1 MARYQ
6 YKALTPLGEMVT
18 GTIDAPRREEV
29 LRRIEY
35 LGLIP
40 VEAETQD
47 KTAGLLQS
55 LSSPGRLWQTLS
67 LRRPEARDITIFARD
82 LGILLKSGVRIH
94 QALDLLSEPEM
105 TGTLAPTV
113 AGLRSSLGAG
123 ESFADA
129 LSHEPGLFP
138 DMFVSLVRIGEA
150 SGNLPNIMEALAEE
164 RTRLEALRR
173 KATDSLRYPA
183 FILSAAVAVLLFFL
197 LFVLPQFASVL
208 KDLGSRVDPILATL
222 MSVSEYV
229 RANGSVLG
237 PMAMAAILILV
248 LLFAQKSVRLKFAAS
263 IMSLPGLRDLSRD
276 YRTAIFCRNLGL
288 QLGNGVK
295 LTTALGLVTQAVQ
308 TGNPEAWRPAIEKVR
323 QGGRLAD
330 ALSLVN
336 LLSPVAVRMMRLGE
350 ESGHLATISMR
361 AADLFE
367 VRLERRLEALVAIIG
382 PVSIIAIATIVGG
395 LVISLMTSL
404 ISIGQLAN

>member
-1 MARYQ
+1 MARYH
-6 YKALTPLGEMVT
+6 YKALTPRGEMVT

-29 LRRIEY
+29 LNRIEY

-55 LSSPGRLWQTLS
+55 LSSPESLWKTISLS
-67 LRRPEARDITIFARD
+67 KPKPRDVTVFARD

-94 QALDLLSEPEM
+94 QALDLLSEQEM
-105 TGTLAPTV
+105 TGPLAPAV
-113 AGLRSSLGAG
+113 AALRARIGAG

-129 LSHEPGLFP
+129 LSHEPALFP
-138 DMFVSLVRIGEA
+138 DMFVSLVRIGEGA
-150 SGNLPNIMEALAEE
+150 GNLPNIMEALAEE

-183 FILSAAVAVLLFFL
+183 FILTAATAVLLFFL

-222 MSVSEYV
+222 MSVSDYV
-229 RANGSVLG
+229 RANGSLLG
-237 PMAMAAILILV
+237 PIALATILILG
-248 LLFAQKSVRLKFAAS
+248 LLFAQKSIRMKVVAGFMR
-263 IMSLPGLRDLSRD
+263 LPGLRDLSRD
-276 YRTAIFCRNLGL
+276 YRTALFCRNLGL

-295 LTTALGLVTQAVQ
+295 LTTALGLVAQAVQ
-308 TGNPEAWRPAIEKVR
+308 TGDPEHWRPAIEKVR

-330 ALSLVN
+330 ALTLVD
-336 LLSPVAVRMMRLGE
+336 LLSPVAVRMLRLGE
-350 ESGHLATISMR
+350 EAGHLAGISMR

-367 VRLERRLEALVAIIG
+367 VRLERRLESLVAIIG